1 MSTVTPSKST
11 RESIELKRALA
22 SVVSEVSAC
31 NVDTIARIK
40 LPDFIGEVRK
50 VLRVIEHLLTCA
62 QARLLHDQIAKC
74 MKDPVCASQW
84 SDAERQEM
92 EDLLLETEVVL
103 QDSCPSIFHP

>member
-1 MSTVTPSKST
+1 
-11 RESIELKRALA
+11 
-22 SVVSEVSAC
+22 
-31 NVDTIARIK
+31 VDTIARIK

-103 QDSCPSIFHP
+103 QDSCPSIFHPWAMLLPAHRADQHGYHRAEGWRPTIKAE